1 MFEQAEIGNRIS
13 REEYHSLTPAVREGL
28 LREQKRLAQSNLSVI
43 ILINGVEGAGKGET
57 VNLLLE
63 WLDARGIETHAVW
76 TPSAEEQERPE
87 MWRFWRAL
95 PGGGRIGIFFGSW
108 YTTPIIDR
116 VFNRID
122 DESFEIALRRINDFE
137 QMLANENTLLIKFW
151 LHLSHDAQKRKLKKM
166 KKDPSTKWRV
176 TEIAKKF
183 FKKRKKFRRV
193 DEAALSRTS
202 TFHAP
207 WHVIEAEDNRYRNLT
222 VSRIIVDSLKQRLD
236 ETEKQVK
243 TERIVLPVPPPTV
256 NVIGALDQTQE
267 LTDEQYSEKLD
278 KLRAKIS
285 ELTNKLSTSR
295 RSLIAV
301 FEGPD
306 AAGKGGAIRRLISG
320 MDARHYRVV
329 SFAAPTD
336 EERSHPYLWRFW
348 RHVPPWGMA
357 SLFDRSWYGRVLVE
371 RIEGFCQ
378 KEDWQRA
385 YSEIREFEQQL
396 VDSGALIVKFWIAIT
411 ADEQFKRFQTRE
423 TTPYKQYKLTQE
435 DWRNRE
441 RWDAYEFA
449 ACEMIEKTSTENA
462 PWVLVEGN
470 NKNWARIKILKAVA
484 RILEHNMKG
493 D

>member
-1 MFEQAEIGNRIS
+1 MFEQAEIGNKI
-13 REEYHSLTPAVREGL
+13 EKEKYHQLTPAVREGL
-28 LREQKRLAQSNLSVI
+28 LREQKRLAESNLSVI
-43 ILINGVEGAGKGET
+43 ILINGVEAAGKGET

-63 WLDARGIETHAVW
+63 WLDARGVETHAVW

-95 PGGGRIGIFFGSW
+95 PGSGRIGIFFGSW

-116 VFNRID
+116 VFDRID

-151 LHLSHDAQKRKLKKM
+151 LHLSHDAQQRKLKKM
-166 KKDPSTKWRV
+166 RKDPSTKWRV
-176 TEIAKKF
+176 TDIAKKF

-202 TFHAP
+202 TFSAP

-222 VSRIIVDSLKQRLD
+222 VSTIILDSLKQRLD
-236 ETEKQVK
+236 EIEKRAK
-243 TERIVLPVPPPTV
+243 PERVFLPVPPPTV
-256 NVIGALDQTQE
+256 NIIKALDQT
-267 LTDEQYSEKLD
+267 LALSDEEYDQKLD
-278 KLRAKIS
+278 KYRPRIS
-285 ELTNKLSTSR
+285 ELTNKLSTSS
-295 RSLIAV
+295 RSLVAV

-320 MDARHYRVV
+320 MDARHYRVI

-336 EERSHPYLWRFW
+336 EERGHPYLWRFW

-357 SLFDRSWYGRVLVE
+357 AIFDRSWYGRVLVE

-396 VDSGALIVKFWIAIT
+396 VESGTIIVKFWIAT
-411 ADEQFKRFQTRE
+411 TSDEQLLRFQTRKV
-423 TTPYKQYKLTQE
+423 TPYKQYKLTEE

-441 RWDAYEFA
+441 RWDAYENA
-449 ACEMIEKTSTENA
+449 ACEMVEKTSTERA

-470 NKNWARIKILKAVA
+470 NKNWARIKVLKTIAHVLKDN
-484 RILEHNMKG
+484 LE
-493 D
+493 